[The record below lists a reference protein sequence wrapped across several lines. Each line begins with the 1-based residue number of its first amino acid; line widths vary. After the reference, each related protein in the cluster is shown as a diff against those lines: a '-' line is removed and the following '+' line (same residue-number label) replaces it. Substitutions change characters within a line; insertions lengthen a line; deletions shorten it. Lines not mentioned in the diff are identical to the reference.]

1 MTCLYFGLLVSFV
14 LDDWNQTIQ
23 KASNVPPS
31 HDELSLNS
39 IFFTVLDLL
48 LPTAELLFCN
58 CLASFSLK
66 KHFIFEFF
74 CHAKITLFHPVMI
87 FPYPNFWP
95 DHFHFSIPF
104 FGLITSIFL
113 TQFLAQSPP
122 PIYIPTQT
130 NYYSY
135 ENNVAT
141 SIYWQTSFNQSLIW
155 IWFKK
160 LFRCFQKFIHPNICL
175 ALAVN
180 QDVKKVKTSL
190 STVWQFDGSSL
201 KVAAKNVIV
210 EKDVGQKSLIKTK

>member
-1 MTCLYFGLLVSFV
+1 MTCLYLGLLVSFV
-14 LDDWNQTIQ
+14 FYDWNQTIQ
-23 KASNVPPS
+23 KASNVPTS

-66 KHFIFEFF
+66 KHFIFEFL
-74 CHAKITLFHPVMI
+74 CHVKITLFHPVMI

-122 PIYIPTQT
+122 FFTFFEDWEWSPIYIPTQT

-135 ENNVAT
+135 ENNVHSYFYLPT
-141 SIYWQTSFNQSLIW
+141 
-155 IWFKK
+155 
-160 LFRCFQKFIHPNICL
+160 NI
-175 ALAVN
+175 
-180 QDVKKVKTSL
+180 
-190 STVWQFDGSSL
+190 F
-201 KVAAKNVIV
+201 
-210 EKDVGQKSLIKTK
+210 